1 MGMRTIIATVALL
14 GAVGAAE
21 REVAGQDEDLFVFR
35 RICNIEPGQ
44 EAAAAAI
51 ARAMDGLVARKH
63 PFVEMSVRIGR
74 WMTGFQSLEQP
85 ADQIMFSERHPD
97 PDMRQDFAEILL
109 ADDEFGALQLDMLGV
124 VDLTRC
130 TETRFR
136 ERP

>member
-1 MGMRTIIATVALL
+1 
-14 GAVGAAE
+14 
-21 REVAGQDEDLFVFR
+21 
-35 RICNIEPGQ
+35 
-44 EAAAAAI
+44 
-51 ARAMDGLVARKH
+51 
-63 PFVEMSVRIGR
+63 MSVRIGR

-85 ADQIMFSERHPD
+85 TDQIMFSERHPD

>member
-1 MGMRTIIATVALL
+1 MRTIIVAIALL

-21 REVAGQDEDLFVFR
+21 RQAAGQDEELFVFR

-44 EAAAAAI
+44 DAAAAA
-51 ARAMDGLVARKH
+51 LARKMSELVERKY
-63 PFVEMSVRIGR
+63 PFVEMSVRTGR

-85 ADQIMFSERHPD
+85 VDQIMFSETHPD
-97 PDMRQDFAEILL
+97 PDMRQDFADILL
-109 ADDEFGALQLDMLGV
+109 GDDEFGALQLDMLGV

>member
-1 MGMRTIIATVALL
+1 MRIVVVMIVLL
-14 GAVGAAE
+14 GIVGGAE

-44 EAAAAAI
+44 DAAAAAI
-51 ARAMDGLVARKH
+51 ARAMDDLVARKY

-85 ADQIMFSERHPD
+85 TDQIMFSERHPD
-97 PDMRQDFAEILL
+97 PDMRQDFADILL
-109 ADDEFGALQLDMLGV
+109 ADDEFGALQLDMLEV

>member
-1 MGMRTIIATVALL
+1 MRIAVVMIVLL
-14 GAVGAAE
+14 GVVGAAE
-21 REVAGQDEDLFVFR
+21 REAAGQDEDLFVFR

-44 EAAAAAI
+44 DAAAAAV
-51 ARAMDGLVARKH
+51 ARAMSDLVARKY

-85 ADQIMFSERHPD
+85 TDQIMFSERHPD
-97 PDMRQDFAEILL
+97 PDMRQDFADILL
-109 ADDEFGALQLDMLGV
+109 GDDEFGALQLDMLGV

-136 ERP
+136 ERR

>member
-1 MGMRTIIATVALL
+1 MRMIIAAIVLL
-14 GAVGAAE
+14 GVVGAAE
-21 REVAGQDEDLFVFR
+21 REVSGQDEDLFVFR

-51 ARAMDGLVARKH
+51 ARAMDGLVARKY

-85 ADQIMFSERHPD
+85 TDQIMFSERHPD
-97 PDMRQDFAEILL
+97 PDMRQDFADILL
-109 ADDEFGALQLDMLGV
+109 GDDEFGALQLDMLGV

>member
-1 MGMRTIIATVALL
+1 MRIAVVMIVLL
-14 GAVGAAE
+14 GVVGAAE

-44 EAAAAAI
+44 DAAAAAI
-51 ARAMDGLVARKH
+51 ARAMDDLVTRKY

-85 ADQIMFSERHPD
+85 VDQIMFSERHPD
-97 PDMRQDFAEILL
+97 PDMRQDFADILL

-136 ERP
+136 ERR

>member
-1 MGMRTIIATVALL
+1 MRIAVVMIVLL
-14 GAVGAAE
+14 GIVGAAE

-44 EAAAAAI
+44 EVAAAAI
-51 ARAMDGLVARKH
+51 ARAMDDLVARKY
-63 PFVEMSVRIGR
+63 PFAEMSVRIGR

-85 ADQIMFSERHPD
+85 TDQIMFSERHPD
-97 PDMRQDFAEILL
+97 PDMRQDFADILL

>member
-1 MGMRTIIATVALL
+1 MRIAVVMIVLL
-14 GAVGAAE
+14 GIVGAAE

-51 ARAMDGLVARKH
+51 ARAMDDLVARKY

-85 ADQIMFSERHPD
+85 TDQIMFSERHPD
-97 PDMRQDFAEILL
+97 PDMRQDFADILL

-136 ERP
+136 ERR